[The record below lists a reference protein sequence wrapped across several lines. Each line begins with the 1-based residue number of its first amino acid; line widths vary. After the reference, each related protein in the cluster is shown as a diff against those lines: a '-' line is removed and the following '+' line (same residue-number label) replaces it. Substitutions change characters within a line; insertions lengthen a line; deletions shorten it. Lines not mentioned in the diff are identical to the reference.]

1 MPEVRKRVLY
11 CAILLIVVGA
21 TSCLFGAVY
30 FSSSKPMPYHLAFI
44 GMSFE
49 ELIEFNPNLAALL
62 AVMVRT
68 VGVCEFAVGILV
80 IGIALGAFRRAERW
94 AWLTVFPA
102 VSVVLADILR
112 ACFAGDVPVK
122 WVVLAL
128 VLLFFIKAFHNSEIF
143 LFSHARLAFGKNL
156 LSLRRTVSEQVN
168 YCHRHGFCWVEDSKL
183 GILY

>member
-49 ELIEFNPNLAALL
+49 ELIEFNPNLATLL

-68 VGVCEFAVGILV
+68 VGVCEVAVGILV
-80 IGIALGAFRRAERW
+80 NRDSPRGFSTGRTMGLAYRFSCCISR
-94 AWLTVFPA
+94 
-102 VSVVLADILR
+102 VS
-112 ACFAGDVPVK
+112 
-122 WVVLAL
+122 
-128 VLLFFIKAFHNSEIF
+128 
-143 LFSHARLAFGKNL
+143 
-156 LSLRRTVSEQVN
+156 
-168 YCHRHGFCWVEDSKL
+168 
-183 GILY
+183 

>member
-128 VLLFFIKAFHNSEIF
+128 VLLFLTAMLVPIRDF
-143 LFSHARLAFGKNL
+143 FGSRVEG
-156 LSLRRTVSEQVN
+156 SLGPN
-168 YCHRHGFCWVEDSKL
+168 
-183 GILY
+183 